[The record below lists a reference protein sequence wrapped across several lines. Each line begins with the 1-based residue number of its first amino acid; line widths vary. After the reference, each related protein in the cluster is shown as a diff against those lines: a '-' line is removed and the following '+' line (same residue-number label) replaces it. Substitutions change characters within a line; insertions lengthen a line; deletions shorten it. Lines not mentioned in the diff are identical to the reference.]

1 MKPAL
6 KNSQFLYRAAL
17 WILAVA
23 LFGSAAIAQT
33 AGAGTI
39 SGTLTDPA
47 GSVVPDAVVVVR
59 NVDTGRDVP
68 LTTNGAGI
76 YVAQFLQP
84 GRYQVTATKTGFA
97 KVIRENLT
105 VQVGQTVT
113 VDLRMPLQ
121 TTTESVTVTAAQSL
135 VDPDKT
141 DVSQVVSQTQ
151 KDFLPNAGRRWE
163 NFALMTPNV
172 TTDGGSGL
180 VSYRGISGLY
190 NQSSVDGTS
199 NTQAFFSETKGR
211 TTLSYVYSMDS
222 LQEFQVASSN
232 YSAELGQAAGGIVNA
247 VTKSGTNALRGDLFY
262 YLRYPTLNALDPI
275 QKAKGVFTQPV
286 HQQQQFGGSVGG
298 PIVKDK
304 LFYFL
309 TYDGSRRVVPIVY
322 TSTSYNGRQ
331 ACPAAISIAQCTL
344 ANNFI
349 AAQLGAFPRMFN
361 QDVGFGKLDYQL
373 TAANRLSASFDLL
386 NYHSPNAYRTNNT
399 QNNESISANGAAVT
413 RERIFVANWDSIIRP
428 TIINNLRFQWS
439 VDLEKI
445 AENGTAPSVTIQNFM
460 NYGLP
465 NALPRPAFPNEHRLQ
480 FADVVSMT
488 HGKHT
493 FKAGFDF
500 SAIHE
505 VLINLFSGGGVYA
518 YNGTSAFQNWAADV
532 MGINLGD
539 GLTGRHF
546 STFLQVTD
554 PVTGVGRDDFY
565 DKDFAGFFEDTWKI
579 RSNLTLNL
587 GVRYDLTLIPQPSKP
602 NTLTPLTTLY
612 SSKINTDSNNS
623 APRIGL
629 AWELRQG
636 TVLRAG
642 YGIFYAKTSNST
654 YYATRVE
661 NGVIQQSFNCSSPT
675 ICPALRFPN
684 VIFTPPGGTPT
695 APFAGALVP
704 QIVPFVP
711 PAGTQTTRGQ
721 SPDWVNPL
729 VHEGEVTLEH
739 QLPGNMSISAGYV
752 VSRALRLP
760 IFVDSNIAGST
771 TTRSYDVLNASNG
784 TASTFTVP
792 FYTTRLNPT
801 TGPIL
806 TGYSDVNSWYNSLVI
821 TFRKRMER
829 GVEFVGNYTLSK
841 AVDGGQVGGQFG
853 TFNGTDSPID
863 PYNRK
868 LEYGLSDLD
877 QRQRF
882 VGNVIWIPQFT
893 RKISNR
899 PARLIVD
906 GFNFSTI
913 VTVATGQPVTGVI
926 GTSNFGGIAGG
937 PTGAT
942 VNNSGTG
949 FGGRLPNL
957 PRNADLGPGVGNVD
971 LRVSRD
977 FKVTERIRLSLA
989 GEAFNVFNF
998 TNFFTVN
1005 TTSYN
1010 LTAAGSGVCA
1020 GHANGCLVL
1029 FAPYLTPTAS
1039 NSGLFGARQLQISG
1053 RFSF

>member
-1 MKPAL
+1 MKSSYKFNNL
-6 KNSQFLYRAAL
+6 VYFIGL
-17 WILAVA
+17 WILTMA
-23 LFGSAAIAQT
+23 LFAGAVFAQNT
-33 AGAGTI
+33 GAGTI
-39 SGTLTDPA
+39 NGTLTDPA
-47 GSVVPDAVVVVR
+47 GSVVPGAAVVVR
-59 NVDTGRDVP
+59 NTNTGTERALV
-68 LTTNGAGI
+68 TNADGI
-76 YVAQFLQP
+76 YVAPFMQP
-84 GRYQVTATKTGFA
+84 GTYEITASKTGFG
-97 KVIRENLT
+97 KIVRTELPL
-105 VQVGQTVT
+105 QVGQTLT
-113 VDLRMPLQ
+113 VDIALPLE
-121 TTTESVTVTAAQSL
+121 TTTETVTVTGVSSV
-135 VDPDKT
+135 VDTEKT
-141 DVSQVVSQTQ
+141 DMSQVVSQSQ
-151 KDFLPNAGRRWE
+151 KDNLPSAGRRWE

-172 TTDGGSGL
+172 TTDGGTGL

-232 YSAELGQAAGGIVNA
+232 YSAELGQAAGGVVNA
-247 VTKSGTNALRGDLFY
+247 VTKSGTNAFHGDLFY
-262 YLRYPTLNALDPI
+262 YLRYPSLNALDPI
-275 QKAKGVFTQPV
+275 QKSKGVYTQPV
-286 HQQQQFGGSVGG
+286 HQQQQFGGSFGG
-298 PIVKDK
+298 PIKKDK
-304 LFYFL
+304 LFYFF

-322 TSTSYNGRQ
+322 TSTSYNGFQ
-331 ACPAAISIAQCTL
+331 ACPALVTATQCAA
-344 ANNFI
+344 ANSFI
-349 AAQLGAFPRMFN
+349 AKQLGAFPRTFN

-373 TAANRLSASFDLL
+373 NAANHVSTSFDLL
-386 NYHSPNAYRTNNT
+386 NYHSPNAYRTANT
-399 QNNESISANGAAVT
+399 QNNEALSANGTAVT
-413 RERIFVANWDSIIRP
+413 RERIFVANWDSTIKP
-428 TIINNLRFQWS
+428 TLINNFRFQWS

-445 AENGTAPSVTIQNFM
+445 SENGTAPSVTIQNYM

-480 FADVVSMT
+480 FADVVSMN

-493 FKAGFDF
+493 FKAGFDY

-518 YNGTSAFQNWAADV
+518 YNGGSAFQNWTADV
-532 MGINLGD
+532 MGINLND

-554 PVTGVGRDDFY
+554 PVTGVGKDDFY
-565 DKDFAGFFEDTWKI
+565 NHDFAGFFEDSWKV

-587 GVRYDLTLIPQPSKP
+587 GVRYDLSLIPQPSQP
-602 NTLTPLTTLY
+602 NNLTPLTKLY
-612 SSKINTDSNNS
+612 TSTINIDKNNF
-623 APRIGL
+623 APRIGM
-629 AWELRQG
+629 AWEMSKG

-661 NGVIQQSFNCSSPT
+661 NGVIQQSFNCNPT
-675 ICPALRFPN
+675 SCPALKFPN
-684 VIFTPPGGTPT
+684 VIFTPPGAAPQ
-695 APFAGALVP
+695 APFAGALTP
-704 QIVPFVP
+704 QIVPFTP

-729 VHEGEVTLEH
+729 VHEGEVTIER
-739 QLPGNMSISAGYV
+739 QLPWNTSISAGYV

-771 TTRSYDVLNASNG
+771 TTKSYDVLTSTGA

-792 FYTTRLNPT
+792 FYNTRLNPT

-821 TFRKRMER
+821 TFRKRMEK

-868 LEYGLSDLD
+868 LEYALSDLD

-882 VGNVIWIPQFT
+882 VGNLIWIPQFT
-893 RKISNR
+893 HKIASK
-899 PARLIVD
+899 PARLILD
-906 GFNFSTI
+906 GFSFSTI
-913 VTVATGQPVTGVI
+913 VTVATGQPVTGTI
-926 GTSNFGGIAGG
+926 GTSGFGGVAGG

-942 VNNSGTG
+942 VNNSGTA
-949 FGGRLPNL
+949 FGGRLPNVA
-957 PRNADLGPGVGNVD
+957 RNFDLGPGVGNVD
-971 LRVSRD
+971 VRVSRN
-977 FKVTERIRLSLA
+977 FKITERLGLSLA

-998 TNFFTVN
+998 TNFFAVN
-1005 TTSYN
+1005 TQQYN
-1010 LTAAGSGVCA
+1010 SATCS
-1020 GHANGCLVL
+1020 GHANTCL
-1029 FAPYLTPTAS
+1029 APISSYLTPNAS
-1039 NSGLFGARQLQISG
+1039 NNGLYGARQLQISG
-1053 RFSF
+1053 RITF